1 MRVTDE
7 TVFNL
12 LNDHAMVDLFGTS
25 QELREIRSQIDKLGD
40 FDKLQKR
47 YDKIINRVS
56 WLRTARDTTITIIHE
71 DNTQSIMNR
80 LQYEREKGNIT
91 PKDEQ
96 MIKFARLEK

>member
-7 TVFNL
+7 IVYNL
-12 LNDHAMVDLFGTS
+12 LSDHALVDLFGTT
-25 QELREIRSQIDKLGD
+25 QELNEIRSQIDRIGD

-47 YDKIINRVS
+47 YDKIVNRIS

-80 LQYEREKGNIT
+80 LAYERQKGNIT

-96 MIKFARLEK
+96 MIKFANLQK